1 MVNNTIHFH
10 SAGQKMSFYRD
21 PENIKGECGP
31 YLWEMMSELR
41 PEGGTDK
48 GLVIEESRERLLG
61 DRA

>member
-1 MVNNTIHFH
+1 MCLSSVGV
-10 SAGQKMSFYRD
+10 SPRLGGSLEAGV
-21 PENIKGECGP
+21 
-31 YLWEMMSELR
+31 SELR